1 MGRVLKY
8 IPDLVGGGYRE
19 FWEFRGRYRVV
30 KGSRASKKSK
40 TCALWFIVNM
50 MKYRGANL
58 LVVRKTFRT
67 IKDSCFTELKWA
79 MGVLGVSKLWDVRE
93 SPLEMTYRPTGQKIY
108 FRGLDDPLKITSITV
123 DSGSL
128 CWMWIEE
135 AYEIASEADFNM
147 LDESIR
153 GSVGDGLFK
162 QITVTFN
169 PWNEN
174 HWLKRRFFD
183 VKRGVDESGNAVFG
197 ERKGTVSEDGEIL
210 AMTTNYLCNEWLD
223 DADMRMFERMKSENP
238 RRYQVAGLGCWGV
251 CEGLVYERWELREFN
266 AAEIARKEGI
276 RTAFGLDFGYTND
289 PTALFCGLVDLKE
302 MVIYVFDEM
311 YGRGMSNMMISGRI
325 SEMGFAKE
333 KISADCANPKDIAE
347 LRSLGLVRIKP
358 ARKGAD
364 SINHG
369 IQFIRNFNIVIHPKC
384 VNFYTEI
391 SSYAWAEDNFG
402 NLTNRPADN
411 MDHLMDAM
419 RYALEDFGSA
429 KSFGF

>member
-1 MGRVLKY
+1 MKVKKY
-8 IPDLVGGGYRE
+8 LPELVGGGYRA
-19 FWEFRGRYRVV
+19 FWNFRGRYRVV

-40 TCALWFIVNM
+40 TCALWFIYNL
-50 MKYRGANL
+50 MKYEGANL

-67 IKDSCFTELKWA
+67 LKDSCYTELKWA
-79 MGVLGVSKLWDVRE
+79 INRLGVSELWDLKE
-93 SPLEMTYRPTGQKIY
+93 SPLEMTFRPTGQKIY

-123 DSGSL
+123 GKGSL

-153 GSVGDGLFK
+153 GAVGEKLFK

-183 VKRGVDESGNAVFG
+183 EKRGEG
-197 ERKGTVSEDGEIL
+197 EDGEPIFKEREGIISDDGEIL

-223 DADMRMFERMKSENP
+223 EADKRVFERMKAENP
-238 RRYQVAGLGCWGV
+238 RRYQVAGLGNWGV
-251 CEGLVYERWELREFN
+251 CEGLVYERWELAGFD
-266 AAEIARKEGI
+266 AKEIAARDGV
-276 RTAFGLDFGYTND
+276 RSAFGLDFGYTND
-289 PTALFCGLVDLKE
+289 PSALFCGLVDLNDR
-302 MVIYVFDEM
+302 VIYVFDEM
-311 YGRGMSNMMISGRI
+311 YARGLSNMMIYEKI
-325 SEMGFAKE
+325 AEMGFSKE
-333 KISADCANPKDIAE
+333 RIAADCANPKDIAE
-347 LRSLGLVRIKP
+347 LRTLGLSRIKA

-369 IQFIRNFNIVIHPKC
+369 IQFIRNFRIVIHPRC

-391 SSYAWAEDNFG
+391 SSYAWAADEFG
-402 NLTNRPADN
+402 KLTNRPAGG

-419 RYALEDFGSA
+419 RYALEDVNSA
-429 KSFGF
+429 RSFGF

>member
-1 MGRVLKY
+1 MEVRKY
-8 IPDLVGGGYRE
+8 LPALVGGGYRE
-19 FWEFRGRYRVV
+19 FWNFRGRYRVV

-40 TCALWFIVNM
+40 TCALWFIYYL
-50 MKYRGANL
+50 MKIEGANL

-67 IKDSCFTELKWA
+67 IKDSCYTELKWA
-79 MGVLGVSKLWDVRE
+79 INTLGVSGLWDMKE
-93 SPLEMTYRPTGQKIY
+93 SPLEMTFRPTGQKIY

-123 DSGSL
+123 SRGSL

-153 GSVGDGLFK
+153 GAVSGGAFK

-183 VKRGVDESGNAVFG
+183 ERCGEDENG
-197 ERKGTVSEDGEIL
+197 EPIFKAREGMISDDGEIL
-210 AMTTNYLCNEWLD
+210 AVTTNYLCNEWLD
-223 DADMRMFERMKSENP
+223 EADKRVFERMKAEDP
-238 RRYQVAGLGCWGV
+238 RRYQVAGLGNWGV
-251 CEGLVYERWELREFN
+251 CEGLVYERWELAGFDVK
-266 AAEIARKEGI
+266 EIAAKEGV
-276 RTAFGLDFGYTND
+276 RSVFGLDFGYTND
-289 PTALFCGLVDLKE
+289 PSALFCGLVDTRE
-302 MVIYVFDEM
+302 RVIYVFDEM
-311 YGRGMSNMMISGRI
+311 YARGLSNMMIYDRI
-325 SEMGFAKE
+325 ARMGFSKE
-333 KISADCANPKDIAE
+333 RIAADSANPKDIAE
-347 LRSLGLVRIKP
+347 LRALGLSRIRA

-369 IQFIRNFNIVIHPKC
+369 IQFIRNFKIVIHPRC

-391 SSYAWAEDNFG
+391 SSYAWAEDEFG
-402 NLTNRPADN
+402 KLTNRPAGG

-419 RYALEDFGSA
+419 RYAIEDVDRA
-429 KSFGF
+429 RSFGF

>member
-1 MGRVLKY
+1 MEVRKY
-8 IPDLVGGGYRE
+8 LPALVGGGYRE
-19 FWEFRGRYRVV
+19 FWNFRGRYRVV

-40 TCALWFIVNM
+40 TCALWFIYYL
-50 MKYRGANL
+50 MKIEGANL

-67 IKDSCFTELKWA
+67 IKDSCYTELKWA
-79 MGVLGVSKLWDVRE
+79 INVLGVSGLWDMKE
-93 SPLEMTYRPTGQKIY
+93 SPLEMTFRPTGQKIY

-123 DSGSL
+123 SRGSL

-153 GSVGDGLFK
+153 GAVSGGAFK

-183 VKRGVDESGNAVFG
+183 ERCGEDENG
-197 ERKGTVSEDGEIL
+197 EPIFKAREGMISDDGEIL
-210 AMTTNYLCNEWLD
+210 AVTTNYLCNEWLD
-223 DADMRMFERMKSENP
+223 EADKRVFERMKAEDP
-238 RRYQVAGLGCWGV
+238 RRYQVAGLGNWGV
-251 CEGLVYERWELREFN
+251 CEGLVYERWELAGFDVK
-266 AAEIARKEGI
+266 EIAAKEGV
-276 RTAFGLDFGYTND
+276 RSVFGLDFGYTND
-289 PTALFCGLVDLKE
+289 PSALFCGLVDTRE
-302 MVIYVFDEM
+302 RVIYVFDEM
-311 YGRGMSNMMISGRI
+311 YARGLSNMMIYDRI
-325 SEMGFAKE
+325 ARMGFSKE
-333 KISADCANPKDIAE
+333 RIAADSANPKDIAE
-347 LRSLGLVRIKP
+347 LRALGLSRIRA

-369 IQFIRNFNIVIHPKC
+369 IQFIRNFKIVIHSRC

-391 SSYAWAEDNFG
+391 SSYAWAEDEFG
-402 NLTNRPADN
+402 KLTNRPAGG

-419 RYALEDFGSA
+419 RYAIEDVDRA
-429 KSFGF
+429 RSFGF

>member
-1 MGRVLKY
+1 MEVRKY
-8 IPDLVGGGYRE
+8 LPALVGGGYRE
-19 FWEFRGRYRVV
+19 FWNFRGRYRVV

-40 TCALWFIVNM
+40 TCALWFIYYL
-50 MKYRGANL
+50 MKIEGANL

-67 IKDSCFTELKWA
+67 IKDSCYTELKWA
-79 MGVLGVSKLWDVRE
+79 INVLGVSGLWDMKE
-93 SPLEMTYRPTGQKIY
+93 SPLEMTFRPTGQKIY

-123 DSGSL
+123 SRGSL

-153 GSVGDGLFK
+153 GAVSGGAFK

-183 VKRGVDESGNAVFG
+183 ERCGEDENG
-197 ERKGTVSEDGEIL
+197 EPIFKAREGMISDDGEIL
-210 AMTTNYLCNEWLD
+210 AVTTNYLCNEWLD
-223 DADMRMFERMKSENP
+223 EADKRVFERMKAEDP
-238 RRYQVAGLGCWGV
+238 RRYQVAGLGNWGV
-251 CEGLVYERWELREFN
+251 CEGLVYERWELAGFDVK
-266 AAEIARKEGI
+266 EIAAKEGV
-276 RTAFGLDFGYTND
+276 RSVFGLDFGYTND
-289 PTALFCGLVDLKE
+289 PSALFCGLVDTRE
-302 MVIYVFDEM
+302 RVIYVFDEM
-311 YGRGMSNMMISGRI
+311 YARGLSNMMIYDRI
-325 SEMGFAKE
+325 ARMGFSKE
-333 KISADCANPKDIAE
+333 RIAADSANPKDIAE
-347 LRSLGLVRIKP
+347 LRALGLSRIRA

-369 IQFIRNFNIVIHPKC
+369 IQFIRNFKIVIHPRC

-391 SSYAWAEDNFG
+391 SSYAWAEDEFG
-402 NLTNRPADN
+402 KLTNRPAGG

-419 RYALEDFGSA
+419 RYAIEDVDRA
-429 KSFGF
+429 RSFGF